1 MRGGWTHYHQEPD
14 NLNYTVLNELY
25 LMFYCRRRDDVTFQ
39 RLGLTCMK
47 ASLLWFSL
55 HNILRFLS
63 GVGTAHAM
71 QFLSTSF
78 ETAVH
83 HWFTCIRD
91 VFFKNFTSVW
101 WMLHPQAC
109 RLLLFVASPM
119 GISESFRVN
128 MSLSET
134 VAPSKTDQN
143 ISTHL
148 NVHTSDSLW
157 NIHICAHT
165 NIWQVTVKALQLA
178 LYYARWINLYKLHA
192 VFLFS

>member
-91 VFFKNFTSVW
+91 VFFKNFTPVK
-101 WMLHPQAC
+101 WMLHPQAPALHC
-109 RLLLFVASPM
+109 LLHGNLWKLSSQLVFVWKQWLHRILTKLLA
-119 GISESFRVN
+119 
-128 MSLSET
+128 
-134 VAPSKTDQN
+134 
-143 ISTHL
+143 
-148 NVHTSDSLW
+148 HTLMYISDSLW
-157 NIHICAHT
+157 NISVHCTHKHMTGDREGTSPGFILCKM
-165 NIWQVTVKALQLA
+165 NKSVQVSPC
-178 LYYARWINLYKLHA
+178 
-192 VFLFS
+192 FSF

>member
-1 MRGGWTHYHQEPD
+1 M
-14 NLNYTVLNELY
+14 LNELY
-25 LMFYCRRRDDVTFQ
+25 PMFYCRRWDDVTSR

-91 VFFKNFTSVW
+91 VFFKNFTPVK

-143 ISTHL
+143 IEMRHLFWFSGLAKSTSELLPVCHHYIPL
-148 NVHTSDSLW
+148 HW
-157 NIHICAHT
+157 
-165 NIWQVTVKALQLA
+165 KELQ
-178 LYYARWINLYKLHA
+178 KLIDQ
-192 VFLFS
+192 